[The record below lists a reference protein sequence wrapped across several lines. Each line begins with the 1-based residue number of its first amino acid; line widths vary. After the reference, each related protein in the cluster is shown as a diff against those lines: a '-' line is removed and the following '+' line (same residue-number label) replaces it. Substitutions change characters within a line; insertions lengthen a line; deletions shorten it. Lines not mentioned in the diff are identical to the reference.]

1 MDSNKVYLVQTDTTV
16 GFLSNDSYKLSI
28 IKQRNPNQKILR
40 TVDSFKTL
48 QQLIRVPNR
57 FKKRVRNSTKTT
69 FIYPNKESFR
79 VVDKNSKHQSF
90 LKKHNIL
97 YSTSANLTKQEFNE
111 EFAINS
117 ADVVLFTKEGFSNTG
132 SSKIYRLSKS
142 AITRIR

>member
-28 IKQRNPNQKILR
+28 IKQRDPNQKILR

-79 VVDKNSKHQSF
+79 VVDKNSKHQIF